1 MFEKLKKSKRIFI
14 IPIVFIIVFG
24 LLILPAFI
32 PIVKANPENL
42 PIGLVVSDEGEF
54 GQNISGELP
63 DKAPEAIKIIT
74 YDSVED
80 METAMNE
87 REIYGAIEFPKDF
100 SSQIKSLQS
109 AEPEKAVANIYVNE
123 GANAMAAT
131 MVETALTNMVS
142 MLNDQIS
149 NQMLTTIQEQADQI
163 KNELAP
169 VIESQDNDTPLAQLP
184 AMISPI
190 QPERVQD
197 FAKPIEYEVTKVN
210 ETSDLANIPMA
221 FLSLIWLI
229 SIVTAATL
237 YLSNNS
243 RSFTSK
249 AKKLYF
255 NLLQSVLP
263 FVYALIAGYVL
274 TWYGTWI
281 LDIHFESFNT
291 VALYLTLVISAF
303 ILMIFAVMKWLKL
316 PSIALFVILM
326 FFSMASIQIVPEMM
340 PNFYRDYLYS
350 WLPLRI
356 YADGFK
362 EVLFFSKSLIND
374 YSMIL
379 IWIIIG
385 ALVIIWLKN
394 LLEKNKVK
402 TI

>member
-63 DKAPEAIKIIT
+63 DKAPDAIKIIT

-149 NQMLTTIQEQADQI
+149 NQMLTTIQEKADQI

-169 VIESQDNDTPLAQLP
+169 VIEGQGNDSPLAQLP

-221 FLSLIWLI
+221 FLSVIWLI
-229 SIVTAATL
+229 SIVTAAML
-237 YLSNNS
+237 YLSNNG
-243 RSFTSK
+243 RSFKSK
-249 AKKLYF
+249 TKKLYF
-255 NLLQSVLP
+255 DLLQSVLP

-281 LDIHFESFNT
+281 LDIQFESFNT

-340 PNFYRDYLYS
+340 PDFYRDYLYS

>member
-63 DKAPEAIKIIT
+63 DKAPDAIKIIT

-221 FLSLIWLI
+221 FLSVIWLI

>member
-1 MFEKLKKSKRIFI
+1 
-14 IPIVFIIVFG
+14 
-24 LLILPAFI
+24 
-32 PIVKANPENL
+32 
-42 PIGLVVSDEGEF
+42 
-54 GQNISGELP
+54 
-63 DKAPEAIKIIT
+63 
-74 YDSVED
+74 
-80 METAMNE
+80 
-87 REIYGAIEFPKDF
+87 
-100 SSQIKSLQS
+100 
-109 AEPEKAVANIYVNE
+109 KAVANIYVNE

-149 NQMLTTIQEQADQI
+149 NQMLTTIQEKADQI

-169 VIESQDNDTPLAQLP
+169 VIEGQGNDSPLAQLP

-221 FLSLIWLI
+221 FLSVIWLI
-229 SIVTAATL
+229 SIVTAAML
-237 YLSNNS
+237 YLSNNG
-243 RSFTSK
+243 RSFKSK
-249 AKKLYF
+249 TKKLYF
-255 NLLQSVLP
+255 DLLQSVLP

-274 TWYGTWI
+274 TWYGTWS
-281 LDIHFESFNT
+281 LDIQFESFNT

-316 PSIALFVILM
+316 PSISLFVILM
-326 FFSMASIQIVPEMM
+326 FYSMASIQIVPEMM
-340 PNFYRDYLYS
+340 PDFYRDYLYS

>member
-63 DKAPEAIKIIT
+63 DKAPDAIKIIT

-149 NQMLTTIQEQADQI
+149 NQMLTTIQEKADQI

-169 VIESQDNDTPLAQLP
+169 VIEGQGNDSPLAQLP

-197 FAKPIEYEVTKVN
+197 
-210 ETSDLANIPMA
+210 
-221 FLSLIWLI
+221 
-229 SIVTAATL
+229 
-237 YLSNNS
+237 
-243 RSFTSK
+243 
-249 AKKLYF
+249 
-255 NLLQSVLP
+255 
-263 FVYALIAGYVL
+263 
-274 TWYGTWI
+274 
-281 LDIHFESFNT
+281 
-291 VALYLTLVISAF
+291 
-303 ILMIFAVMKWLKL
+303 
-316 PSIALFVILM
+316 
-326 FFSMASIQIVPEMM
+326 
-340 PNFYRDYLYS
+340 
-350 WLPLRI
+350 
-356 YADGFK
+356 
-362 EVLFFSKSLIND
+362 
-374 YSMIL
+374 
-379 IWIIIG
+379 
-385 ALVIIWLKN
+385 
-394 LLEKNKVK
+394 
-402 TI
+402 

>member
-221 FLSLIWLI
+221 FLSVIWLI